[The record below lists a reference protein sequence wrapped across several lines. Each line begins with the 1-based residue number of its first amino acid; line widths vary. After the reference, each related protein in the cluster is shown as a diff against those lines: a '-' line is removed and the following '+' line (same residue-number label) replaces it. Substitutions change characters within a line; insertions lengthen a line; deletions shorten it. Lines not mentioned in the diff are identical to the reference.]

1 MSTDTFRGRLGDQTY
16 ADPALFALNVK
27 AAAKAGRSAYLGEKD
42 GYMPMKLQPLAS
54 GRLEDRGR
62 TRAQMTIP
70 TPAEREWLRVY
81 VKTLDGRR
89 GQVWAIHPMRDY
101 LWVVIDGE
109 AFALHKSACAG
120 IRGAEA
126 EPLDVTA

>member
-16 ADPALFALNVK
+16 TDPALFSLDVK
-27 AAAKAGRSAYLGEKD
+27 AAAKAGRSTYLGEKD

-54 GRLEDRGR
+54 GRLNRGR
-62 TRAQMTIP
+62 TPAQMTVL
-70 TPAEREWLRVY
+70 TPAEREWLGVY
-81 VKTLDGRR
+81 VKTLGRAPR
-89 GQVWAIHPMRDY
+89 AGLGHPPDARLPLGGAGGQRP
-101 LWVVIDGE
+101 
-109 AFALHKSACAG
+109 FAVHKSACTG